1 MRSISRLSR
10 AAARNAPKVVTFS
23 VCGMISTEK
32 RSLVDLVHRERD
44 AVERDRA
51 LGRDEP
57 RQCGRRAQRQA
68 RHFGQ
73 IVARQKFGDAVDMTG
88 HEVPA
93 ELVAEPQR
101 ALEIELRAAPP
112 GAGRR
117 DPQRFGS
124 RVDGEGGSRP
134 LRARGPRP

>member
-1 MRSISRLSR
+1 MRSTSRLSR
-10 AAARNAPKVVTFS
+10 ARRAQRPEGGDLQRVRNDQHGKA
-23 VCGMISTEK
+23 I
-32 RSLVDLVHRERD
+32 LVDLVHGERD
-44 AVERDRA
+44 AVKRDRA

-93 ELVAEPQR
+93 EFVAEPQR
-101 ALEIELRAAPP
+101 ALEIELGARAA
-112 GAGRR
+112 RR
-117 DPQRFGS
+117 
-124 RVDGEGGSRP
+124 RP
-134 LRARGPRP
+134 S